1 MCCEGEREEDSS
13 SGYHQISSLLLG
25 SFLVHAVRREKISSL
40 DAEFLFGFLDMN

>member
-1 MCCEGEREEDSS
+1 MKERGKKIAAADIN
-13 SGYHQISSLLLG
+13 QISSLPLG